1 MLSVTIIYSGF
12 VTSIGKN
19 LLKKACLVPHLHLK
33 LHFLYIASTVKNCNI
48 VYRTKY
54 VHKVSLRLGSLAE
67 CLIKTF
73 VILKVAELKKELADR
88 GLSTKGNKSDLQARL
103 EQCLSEQGECRN
115 MCIKI
120 YAVKI

>member
-1 MLSVTIIYSGF
+1 VRF
-12 VTSIGKN
+12 
-19 LLKKACLVPHLHLK
+19 
-33 LHFLYIASTVKNCNI
+33 
-48 VYRTKY
+48 
-54 VHKVSLRLGSLAE
+54 GSLAE

-115 MCIKI
+115 VFLKI
-120 YAVKI
+120 YSVKKIL